1 MSAHCNA
8 RAPEQTY
15 CKLRQVQKLK
25 LILKYLLA
33 IFFVLAGLN
42 HFINPG
48 FYLKIVPPYLPWHL
62 LLVYLSGLFEIVLG
76 CLLLLPRFTTIAA
89 WGLIALLVAVFPA
102 NIHMAVNH
110 DLFPAYSVTAL
121 WLRLPLQ
128 FVFIA
133 WAYWYVD
140 PLERRKEDHG

>member
-1 MSAHCNA
+1 M
-8 RAPEQTY
+8 EKTY
-15 CKLRQVQKLK
+15 CKLRDVRTLK

-42 HFINPG
+42 HFFNPA
-48 FYLKIVPPYLPWHL
+48 FYLKIVPPFLPWPL

-76 CLLLLPRFTTIAA
+76 GLLLLPQFTRMAA
-89 WGLIALLVAVFPA
+89 WGLIALLIAVFPA

-110 DLFPAYSVTAL
+110 HLFPEYSVTAL

-128 FVFIA
+128 FVLIA
-133 WAYWYVD
+133 WAYWYA
-140 PLERRKEDHG
+140 RSSSAKG